1 MVARG
6 LDRITIVGVR
16 IRGWVTNAVRVAD
29 TRLVDARLIIS
40 DGSIDEATCR
50 TGLLVEKSDRILV
63 DSGSFV
69 GLTDSAI
76 TIETDK
82 TAEPTQLRIF
92 RSVFFRT
99 KTPLLLRAEDGSRLE
114 TLLKANTYLEPGR
127 LIAVEEIEGPTNSSR
142 IEARIENCL
151 VSWTVGG
158 LQEIAKASP
167 ETLDLT
173 LGPNLWA
180 SQEADIFFGGGF
192 PFTEKQTAKQ
202 VVNVEPDLDPR
213 TLLARNPDARAF
225 GHGFQPDNSGGPE

>member
-1 MVARG
+1 MLFRSQGTADAPILITTGDPEVPTGIGSSETGGWSLRLSDCDHVLVRGLLVMSAGAGGIEISGPEKGRSGTIGLVDLQLLPSDPEAFPNQGVVARG

-16 IRGWVTNAVRVAD
+16 IRGWVTNAVRVTD
-29 TRLVDARLIIS
+29 TRMVDARLIIS

-99 KTPLLLRAEDGSRLE
+99 KTPLLLRAEGGSRLE

-127 LIAVEEIEGPTNSSR
+127 LIAVEEIEGPTNS
-142 IEARIENCL
+142 
-151 VSWTVGG
+151 
-158 LQEIAKASP
+158 
-167 ETLDLT
+167 
-173 LGPNLWA
+173 
-180 SQEADIFFGGGF
+180 
-192 PFTEKQTAKQ
+192 
-202 VVNVEPDLDPR
+202 
-213 TLLARNPDARAF
+213 
-225 GHGFQPDNSGGPE
+225 